1 MIEAHRSDTYG
12 PLPPP
17 KEDDTIRMILNN
29 VNGLSLFYDE
39 GEKIG
44 NIEATR
50 RKYGADVYFCVE
62 NWIQWD
68 MASSTQKFED
78 LFGIGEER
86 ACSVGFNRND
96 RLSGKGKDGKTQPGG
111 TSILVTGR
119 ASGYASQSRMDEDF
133 LGMWCSM
140 RLGTETNATYLCCA
154 YNPPESTKYR
164 DQPSHRTYT
173 VYSQRRR
180 VLRGKGIETD
190 PILYFREQLVK
201 QLLEWKSTG
210 ANIILAG
217 DFNEDVYDDAFAKRL
232 QQEDLQ
238 MKCQFE
244 ACNGYRLPNSHQSGT
259 LPVMAFFATSGIT
272 CTNAHAGAHGANV
285 GDHRLLIY
293 DFQAPTILGTHLPH
307 MCRPPGRGVR
317 SQIPRQRKIYT
328 HTINDL
334 NRRHRLLRRL
344 NVDIMSDP
352 TSTRHQK
359 ILLVNRWDEQFV
371 QHQKCAE
378 SRSNKGGNRNV
389 AFCDESTALLRKIR
403 CLAWVKRYLEGKVP
417 DGRNLFKMC
426 KKLKVKTPRETN
438 IEEVEREKYQCIC
451 ILESE
456 RESYHAKRPDFL
468 RGRLVAA
475 KRRKDEDAM
484 QQIKRII
491 GKENRKK
498 RFQQLRYAM
507 GRHKAAPLCEVKVPV
522 EDPLEPALHY
532 TTRESVHQ
540 ATGECIR
547 DRYQLGLRSPFNS
560 GQLGQDVG
568 QLGDG
573 LVVQQILDGN
583 YVFPPN
589 TPPAV
594 ESLLKEAAVLY
605 ESTKDVPFNLQ
616 ITKEEFQYWWTHC
629 RADTQSSKSGIHYD
643 HYVCAAHDD
652 ELTELHVAK
661 MNAVLTLGLPLE
673 RWLSTVIVLLQKEMG
688 TVFINKL
695 RAICLFEADFN
706 YVLKVIFSQRM
717 MRNLNDKNLLPAE
730 QHAKVHSGAKNAT
743 MNRILW
749 QDIHRTQHHPYAIS
763 SVDLGDCYDSL
774 HHGWGS
780 ISLQAAGVP
789 KHFVG
794 LMLLSM
800 QSMGWFL
807 RTGFGLSDTPFR
819 GSDDRPMMGL
829 GQGSSAAA
837 PAFSVTSL
845 LQTRAYHS
853 LGHCEPMYSAWSGV
867 LLLLA
872 AIIYVDDTDLLVR
885 ARNRKLTDVEFFH
898 QIQASLLAWGAI
910 VMATGGH
917 LKQKKCKV
925 SVVSFQFKQGIAT
938 IKPPALLPMHSFVIP
953 QHNSEPVSIPLL
965 PPGEASEALGT
976 YVAAN
981 GDGTAQLEAIHKKGM
996 EWVERL
1002 STSRLPPV
1010 DRWLSL
1016 NIHLKPRICWNVVAV
1031 SGSPADVDKA
1041 LTKVFTRALPYLKV
1055 NRKIRRAWIHLPHK
1069 YQGLG
1074 VFDINIERLSQK
1086 LFWLQRYWGYSGLE
1100 GDLLLHSFQ
1109 TFCIDLGFDGNPFAC
1124 SFQRYGHLASTSW
1137 WKDLWELLDH
1147 YEVRLEIDESIL
1159 FKHYREGDISIMRW
1173 FAESN
1178 QVPLDQLACLNR
1190 VRKHKCLFFLSELC
1204 ACDGKSIIVPLL
1216 DGSAGTPNGKE
1227 YPMEKPTSSDIET
1240 WYTAIHNLCPHL
1252 TNTRILGEYVNAN
1265 TQVEWSWNETDD
1277 ILIRQHNQPSVTE
1290 YYRADPNSTVTR
1302 RRRFLPEPF
1311 VPSQPQPTPTHLAT
1325 VQTRSNP
1332 PALLLHSTARLPHT
1346 PPSHATFLSRL
1357 KSFGN
1362 SSLWDTLEMEGDG
1375 IWIVDS
1381 IRNGTL
1387 AGACDGS
1394 YQVDI
1399 ATDICSAGFMFIDT
1413 VTSQRIQGSWAERSR
1428 YAGNYRGEIFGGM
1441 ALSLIL
1447 LAAEAF
1453 LPADISCPPISL
1465 WIDNSGVIHHGSKP
1479 NADLLEQQPQAD
1491 VLCLLKRYLRKLR
1504 LQVNFEKVDSHVDDY
1519 LPDYLL
1525 SRQEKWN
1532 TEMDRLAK
1540 DALLAANRTNQFIAS
1555 GFPFETFR
1563 VYTGHQ
1569 QVSGSTKVAIYDW
1582 HGYKT
1587 AKHLF
1592 QVREIVSADRFDTIY
1607 WEGMSKAIK
1616 KFPPTFLAWICK
1628 HVSHFCGTNRHLS
1641 RIDSSVINICP
1652 SCGQENESTSHITR
1666 CSDPD
1671 RIASLEH
1678 SVDALEKWMDE
1689 NDTCHTLQNCVTNYL
1704 KGRGHVSMTDLVE
1717 LEDDPDI
1724 HSFAHV
1730 HDELGWDN
1738 FVEGR
1743 ISKSLVN
1750 LQSAY
1755 LSSIDTNVRIS
1766 SWASGFMRQLL
1777 ILTHQQWLYRNAT
1790 VHYKADGRS
1799 LPQHK
1804 EILRTV
1810 ESLIHTDVD
1819 DLLPED
1825 HHLLDI
1831 DFEQLG
1837 QGPTNDQ
1844 ERWIIEMN
1852 NAIKI
1857 GRLHSCRRSGRVRR
1871 PPARGRSSSP
1881 SAVHNSD
1888 SSASSDST
1896 YSPSDSSDDEW
1907 SISSAQ
1913 SAPVLTSRQYITSY
1927 FAPIRDTEGSLKYR
1941 RRKRRS

>member
-1 MIEAHRSDTYG
+1 MLEANQNDTYG
-12 PLPPP
+12 PPPP
-17 KEDDTIRMILNN
+17 SKEDNTIRMILNN
-29 VNGLSLFYDE
+29 VNGLRLFSDE

-50 RKYGADVYFCVE
+50 KKYGADVYFSVE

-68 MASSTQKFED
+68 MAASNQKFDD
-78 LFGIGEER
+78 LFGIGEDR
-86 ACSVGFNRND
+86 ACSVGFNRHD
-96 RLSGKGKDGKTQPGG
+96 RLSGAGKDGKVQPGG

-119 ASGYASQSRMDEDF
+119 ASGYASQSRMDDDS
-133 LGMWCSM
+133 LGMWCSI
-140 RLGTETNATYLCCA
+140 RLGTETNATWLCCV

-164 DQPSHRTYT
+164 SLPSHRTYT

-180 VLRGKGIETD
+180 VLRDKGIETD
-190 PILYFREQLVK
+190 PFLYFREQLVK
-201 QLLEWKSTG
+201 QLLEWKNTG

-217 DFNEDVYDDAFAKRL
+217 DFNEDVYDGILAKRL
-232 QQEDLQ
+232 QQEDLL
-238 MKCQFE
+238 MTCQFQ
-244 ACNGYRLPNSHQSGT
+244 ASNGERLPNSHQSGT
-259 LPVMAFFATSGIT
+259 LPVMAIFATSGIT

-293 DFQAPTILGTHLPH
+293 DFQAPTVLGTHLPH
-307 MCRPPGRGVR
+307 MSRPSGRGVR
-317 SQIPRQRKIYT
+317 SQIPRQRIAYT
-328 HTINDL
+328 DTINGL
-334 NRRHRLLRRL
+334 NRRHRLLHRL
-344 NVDIMSDP
+344 NSIMSNP
-352 TSTRHQK
+352 HLSRHQK
-359 ILLVNRWDEQFV
+359 IFHVNRWDIQFV

-389 AFCDESTALLRKIR
+389 AFCDESTALLRKMR

-417 DGRNLFKMC
+417 DGRNLFKQC
-426 KKLKVKTPRETN
+426 KKLGVKLPRETT
-438 IEEVEREKYQCIC
+438 IEEVERERHECIC
-451 ILESE
+451 ILEYE
-456 RESYHAKRPDFL
+456 RESYHAKRPAFL
-468 RGRLVAA
+468 LGRLVAA
-475 KRRKDEDAM
+475 KRRQDDDAT

-491 GKENRKK
+491 AKENRKK

-522 EDPLEPALHY
+522 EDPLAPALHF
-532 TTRESVHQ
+532 TTKESVHQ

-547 DRYQLGLRSPFNS
+547 DRYQLGLRSPFNR

-568 QLGDG
+568 QQGEG
-573 LVVQQILDGN
+573 PVVQQILDGT
-583 YVFPPN
+583 YQFPPD
-589 TPPAV
+589 TPPEV
-594 ESLLKEAAVLY
+594 EALLQEAATLY
-605 ESTKDVPFNLQ
+605 EATKDVPFNLQ
-616 ITKEEFQYWWTHC
+616 ITAEEFQYWWTHC

-661 MNAVLTLGLPLE
+661 MNAVLTLGLPLD

-717 MRNLNDKNLLPAE
+717 MRNLNDNKLLPAE
-730 QHAKVHSGAKNAT
+730 QHAKIHSGAKNAT

-749 QDIHRTQHHPYAIS
+749 QDVHRTNHHPYAIS

-819 GSDDRPMMGL
+819 GSDDSPMMGL

-845 LQTRAYHS
+845 LQTRAYHR
-853 LGHCEPMYSAWSGV
+853 LGHCEPMYSAWSGM

-872 AIIYVDDTDLLVR
+872 AVIYVDDTDLLVR
-885 ARNRKLTDVEFFH
+885 ARSRTMSDADFFN
-898 QIQASLLAWGAI
+898 QIQASLLAWGAV

-925 SVVSFQFKQGIAT
+925 SVVSFHFKKGIAT
-938 IKPPALLPMHSFVIP
+938 IKPPSLLPMHSFVIP
-953 QHNSEPVSIPLL
+953 QHDSEPVPIPLL
-965 PPGEASEALGT
+965 PPGEANEALGT
-976 YVAAN
+976 NVAAN
-981 GDGTAQLEAIHKKGM
+981 GDGKAQLAEIHRKGI
-996 EWVERL
+996 EWTDRL
-1002 STSRLPPV
+1002 STSRLKPI

-1016 NIHLKPRICWNVVAV
+1016 NIHLKPRICWNIVAV
-1031 SGSPADVDKA
+1031 CGSPADVDA
-1041 LTKVFTRALPYLKV
+1041 SLTKVFTRALPYLKV
-1055 NRKIRRAWIHLPHK
+1055 NRKIRRTWVHLSHK

-1086 LFWLQRYWGYSGLE
+1086 LFWIQRYWGYSGLE
-1100 GDLLLHSFQ
+1100 GEMLLHSFE
-1109 TFCIDLGFDGNPFAC
+1109 TFCIDLGFDGNPLAC
-1124 SFQRYGHLASTSW
+1124 SFQRFGHLASNSW

-1147 YEVRLEIDESIL
+1147 FDVRLEIDESLL
-1159 FKHYREGDISIMRW
+1159 FKHYRDGDISLMRW
-1173 FAESN
+1173 FAESG
-1178 QVPLDQLACLNR
+1178 QIPHDQLASLNR

-1204 ACDGKSIIVPLL
+1204 ACDGKSVIVPLL
-1216 DGSAGTPNGKE
+1216 DGSAGNSTHKV
-1227 YPMEKPTSSDIET
+1227 YPIEKPTSKDIT
-1240 WYTAIHNLCPHL
+1240 LWYTAIHNLCPGMV
-1252 TNTRILGEYVNAN
+1252 TTRRLGHFVNEA
-1265 TQVEWSWNETDD
+1265 THFEWFWNEEEN
-1277 ILIRQHNQPSVTE
+1277 ILIRQHHQPSSIE
-1290 YYRADPNSTVTR
+1290 YFQIDPTSTVTR
-1302 RRRFLPEPF
+1302 RRRFLPDPI
-1311 VPSQPQPTPTHLAT
+1311 VPTQPLPSPTHLAT

-1332 PALLLHSTARLPHT
+1332 PTLLLHSTAQLPRT
-1346 PPSHATFLSRL
+1346 PTSPKTFLDQLQSY
-1357 KSFGN
+1357 GN
-1362 SSLWDTLEMEGDG
+1362 SSLWETLEMDGDG
-1375 IWIVDS
+1375 TWIIDS

-1399 ATDICSAGFMFIDT
+1399 ANDICSAGFMLIDT
-1413 VTSQRIQGSWAERSR
+1413 DTSKSIRGSWAEKSM

-1441 ALSLIL
+1441 ALSLLL
-1447 LAAEAF
+1447 LAAESF
-1453 LPADISCPPISL
+1453 LPENATVPPVSL

-1504 LQVNFEKVDSHVDDY
+1504 LNVRFEKVDSHVDDY
-1519 LPDYLL
+1519 LPAYLL
-1525 SRQEKWN
+1525 SVQERWN
-1532 TEMDRLAK
+1532 IEMDRLAK
-1540 DALLAANRTNQFIAS
+1540 AALLEAHRTNTFIAP
-1555 GFPFETFR
+1555 GFPFETFT
-1563 VYTGHQ
+1563 VYTGQ
-1569 QVSGSTKVAIYDW
+1569 QQISGSTKVAIYDW

-1592 QVREIVSADRFDTIY
+1592 QARNIVSADLFDTIY

-1628 HVSHFCGTNRHLS
+1628 HVSHFCGTNRHLA
-1641 RIDSSVINICP
+1641 RIDHSVINVCP

-1671 RIASLEH
+1671 RIASLEL
-1678 SVDALEKWMDE
+1678 SVDALEKWMDD
-1689 NDTCHTLQNCVTNYL
+1689 NDTCQSLQGFVINYL
-1704 KGRGHVSMTDLVE
+1704 KGRGLVSMTELVE

-1724 HSFAHV
+1724 HSFAQV

-1755 LSSIDTNVRIS
+1755 LSSIETNVRLPT
-1766 SWASGFMRQLL
+1766 WASGFMRQLL
-1777 ILTHQQWLYRNAT
+1777 ILTHQQWLYRNAI
-1790 VHYKADGRS
+1790 VHYKEDGRS
-1799 LPQHK
+1799 LPQHE

-1810 ESLIHTDVD
+1810 ESLIHTNVD
-1819 DLLPED
+1819 DLPPED
-1825 HHLLDI
+1825 QHLLDI

-1837 QGPTNDQ
+1837 QGPTQDQ
-1844 ERWIIEMN
+1844 ERWIIDMN

-1857 GRLHSCRRSGRVRR
+1857 GRLHSCRHSGRVRR
-1871 PPARGRSSSP
+1871 PPIRGRSTSP
-1881 SAVHNSD
+1881 SAANNSD
-1888 SSASSDST
+1888 SSSSSDST
-1896 YSPSDSSDDEW
+1896 YSPSDSSDDER

-1913 SAPVLTSRQYITSY
+1913 SAPVLTSRAYITSY
-1927 FAPIRDTEGSLKYR
+1927 FAPLRDTEGSLKYR
-1941 RRKRRS
+1941 RRKRRH